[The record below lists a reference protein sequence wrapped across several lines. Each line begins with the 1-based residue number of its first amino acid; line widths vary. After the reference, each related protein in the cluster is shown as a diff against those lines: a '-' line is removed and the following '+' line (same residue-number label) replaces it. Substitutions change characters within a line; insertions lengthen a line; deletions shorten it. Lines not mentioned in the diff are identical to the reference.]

1 MLVRKRTPCN
11 FCHNGAVRTP
21 SIIICRFP
29 HFCFNF
35 SIIHNHIRPT
45 KQQGTRKVHYVKI
58 QYGPI
63 ISKFNNPFH
72 TLKAYTLSCN
82 SRIRHI
88 MNSCIFVFTSKN
100 STHLSDRDDEGGFA
114 TLLPSQAQDGVLRET
129 GTQNLGWRRWFPVFQ
144 IRSLVTH
151 SYPIEKETKRRV
163 NNFLSFHL
171 ALRQPKK
178 KGKILCQKRMR
189 SKTITKKIVILAYCY
204 VRSLMG
210 SWLRS
215 KYRCCFKLIYKNVFH
230 RTRLSW
236 STSRICE

>member
-45 KQQGTRKVHYVKI
+45 KEQGSREVYYVKI
-58 QYGPI
+58 KYGPI
-63 ISKFNNPFH
+63 ISKSNNPSH

-88 MNSCIFVFTSKN
+88 MNPCVFVFTSKN
-100 STHLSDRDDEGGFA
+100 STHLSDRGDEGGFA

-129 GTQNLGWRRWFPVFQ
+129 GTQNLGWRCWFPVFQ

-151 SYPIEKETKRRV
+151 SFPTEKEAKHQG
-163 NNFLSFHL
+163 NNFKLSVCFSF
-171 ALRQPKK
+171 
-178 KGKILCQKRMR
+178 R
-189 SKTITKKIVILAYCY
+189 SPRFPF
-204 VRSLMG
+204 RS
-210 SWLRS
+210 
-215 KYRCCFKLIYKNVFH
+215 I
-230 RTRLSW
+230 
-236 STSRICE
+236 